1 MTELEKYYQRLNQEV
16 YAVQTTSEDG
26 DTQEQA
32 FTGCCID
39 LLSDSGETENP
50 ALAYDERDL
59 HTRKQHKVNGYAISE
74 NYETVDLFIS
84 LYKPEECV
92 WPVYKEDITQ
102 AAKRLTNFF
111 SRAFDGGYENEVAES
126 SDVFVLAHTLGSFN
140 ELREKLVRVNAFI
153 LTNGEYKG
161 DAPARAEVCGRAM
174 IYNVI
179 DIKSLF
185 QMDQSSRLSIEIDFK
200 EQGFKIP
207 CMSSGTDN
215 GEYTAYIAVMP
226 GECLAKLYED
236 FGARLL
242 EQNVRSFLQ
251 FGGNINK
258 GMRETIRNAPDMF
271 FAYNNGIAATAD
283 GIQLDYTGKYITK
296 LNNFQIVNG
305 GQTTA
310 SIFYTRK
317 KYKADISKVAVQVK
331 ISVVRDKEHY
341 SDIVSSISRFANTQ
355 NKVNSADFTANN
367 PVLVRF
373 EKLSRQ
379 ILTPITADS
388 PLQTYW
394 FFERARG
401 QYQTLKQQAGSG
413 KKARDI
419 FEKTHPNRQKIT
431 KTELA
436 KYINS
441 WEEFTRYQKLVIGPH
456 IVALGNEKNYARF
469 ISYSMPRDIKEVNNI
484 YFEDTVAKAILFRD
498 ADKRYGTKKS
508 GNPIGEL
515 KNVVVP
521 YTLSLLNKI
530 TEGRLD
536 LYKIWKAQKPSPALS
551 NFIYDLMR
559 QVNAF
564 IIECAEGT
572 HYIEWAKREE
582 CWEKVKAHKFEY
594 NIDEIDS
601 DLFDPANPPV
611 RRIIAISDD
620 AVEEARPE
628 EQIIGSVMPETW
640 EKIAVWGRESGF
652 LDIQL
657 QNTAREIARKMKK
670 AKKPTVSELD
680 RASSIL
686 GTVREHNS
694 DLLEKQD

>member
-39 LLSDSGETENP
+39 LLSDSGETENA

-59 HTRKQHKVNGYAISE
+59 RTRKQHKVNGYAISE

-84 LYKPEECV
+84 LYKPEEEV
-92 WPVYKEDITQ
+92 WPVYKEEITQ

-111 SRAFDGGYENEVAES
+111 IKAFDGGYENVVAES
-126 SDVFVLAHTLGSFN
+126 SDVFVLAHTLGSFK

-161 DAPARAEVCGRAM
+161 DLPSRAEVCGRVI

-179 DIKSLF
+179 DIRSLF

-200 EQGFKIP
+200 EQGFRIP
-207 CMSSGTDN
+207 CMPSGAEN
-215 GEYTAYIAVMP
+215 SEYTAYVAVMP
-226 GECLAKLYED
+226 GECLASLYEN

-258 GMRETIRNAPDMF
+258 GMRDTIRNAPDMF

-283 GIQLDYTGKYITK
+283 DIQLDYSGKYITRIS
-296 LNNFQIVNG
+296 NFQIVNG

-310 SIFYTRK
+310 SILYTK
-317 KYKADISKVAVQVK
+317 KKFKADISRVAVQVK
-331 ISVVRDKEHY
+331 ISVVKDKDHY
-341 SDIVSSISRFANTQ
+341 SDIVDSISRYANTQ

-379 ILTPITADS
+379 LLTPLTAES
-388 PLQTYW
+388 SLQTYW

-401 QYQTLKQQAGSG
+401 QYQTLKQQAGSS
-413 KKARDI
+413 KKAKDM
-419 FEKTHPNRQKIT
+419 FEKTHPNKQKIT

-441 WEEFTRYQKLVIGPH
+441 WDEFTWHQKLVVGPH
-456 IVALGNEKNYARF
+456 VVALGNEKNYAKF
-469 ISYSMPRDIKEVNNI
+469 ISHSIPKDIKEVNNI

-521 YTLSLLNKI
+521 YTLSLLNRI

-551 NFIYDLMR
+551 NFIYRLMI

-582 CWEKVKAHKFEY
+582 CWDKVKAHQFEY
-594 NIDEIDS
+594 NLDEIAA
-601 DLFDPANPPV
+601 DLFDPANPPS
-611 RRIIAISDD
+611 RRVIAISDD
-620 AVEEARPE
+620 VAEETTPE
-628 EQIIGSVMPETW
+628 EQVISAIAPDLW
-640 EKIAVWGRESGF
+640 EKISIWGRESGY

-670 AKKPTVSELD
+670 AKKPTTSELE
-680 RASSIL
+680 RASVIL
-686 GTVREHNS
+686 GTVREHNPS
-694 DLLEKQD
+694 LLEEK